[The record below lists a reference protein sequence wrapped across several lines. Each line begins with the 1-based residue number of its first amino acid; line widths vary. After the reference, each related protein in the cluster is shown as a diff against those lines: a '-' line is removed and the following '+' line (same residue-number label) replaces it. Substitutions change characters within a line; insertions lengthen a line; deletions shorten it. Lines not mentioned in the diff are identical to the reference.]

1 VGRSQMSQIE
11 GGASGAG
18 SARPDASRGEVPPQ
32 DDSHDLQA
40 MRERVAAARADLAR
54 LPVAADRGA
63 GPVDPA
69 TGESWHR
76 GNVLGHVSE
85 MLDYWAGQIQGA
97 VDGSSTIGRDEKGAA
112 LRRQGIDEG
121 NGLSEIELR
130 KVVDRKIGRVLV
142 LLAAMN
148 PEDLDRTVD
157 FHNREGNRKA
167 RVGELL
173 QNLIVGHLEEHVQ
186 QLAGL
191 ESQA

>member
-1 VGRSQMSQIE
+1 MSEI
-11 GGASGAG
+11 
-18 SARPDASRGEVPPQ
+18 

-54 LPVAADRGA
+54 QGVAGDRGA

-69 TGESWHR
+69 TGEAWHR
-76 GNVLGHVSE
+76 GNVLGHMSE
-85 MLDYWAGQIQGA
+85 MLDYWTGQIQGA
-97 VDGSSTIGRDEKGAA
+97 IKGSSTMGRDEKGAA
-112 LRRQGIDEG
+112 LRRQGIDQG

-130 KVVDRKIGRVLV
+130 KAIDQKIGRVLV
-142 LLAAMN
+142 LLAAMS

-167 RVGELL
+167 RIGELV
-173 QNLIVGHLEEHVQ
+173 QNLVVSHLEEHVQ

-191 ESQA
+191 DGQA